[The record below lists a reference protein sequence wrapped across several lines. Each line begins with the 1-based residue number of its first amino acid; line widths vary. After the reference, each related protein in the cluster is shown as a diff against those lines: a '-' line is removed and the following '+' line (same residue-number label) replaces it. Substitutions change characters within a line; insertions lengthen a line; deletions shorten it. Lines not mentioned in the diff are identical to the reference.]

1 MMPNIT
7 TNEHQIKTKCG
18 LTPTPSKAIG
28 AFSGPLTILASSACC
43 IVILNTILN
52 RIHEILK
59 NILTTLCI
67 HNILSS
73 LLALSL
79 LIYSTYVQSCNYIV
93 CSILCVTFVSSLKL
107 SIEHLGLISFC
118 KYHLAK
124 QMEKLE
130 DYKTPWIIYLTGDVS
145 NHILKPSNTIQKFQ
159 ILKLC
164 TCLIP
169 ECTEFKYFWQF
180 KGKIEKVCM
189 II

>member
-1 MMPNIT
+1 MPNIN
-7 TNEHQIKTKCG
+7 TNEHQRSKCG
-18 LTPTPSKAIG
+18 LTLTPSKAIG

-93 CSILCVTFVSSLKL
+93 CSILYVTFVSSLKL

-130 DYKTPWIIYLTGDVS
+130 AYKTPWIIYLTGDVS
-145 NHILKPSNTIQKFQ
+145 NHILKPSSVLHCYKHWLPITIQKLQ
-159 ILKLC
+159 IL
-164 TCLIP
+164 TVHMYLIP
-169 ECTEFKYFWQF
+169 ECREFK
-180 KGKIEKVCM
+180 
-189 II
+189 